1 MKTEFIKI
9 YEELDNLNETI
20 EDADITNIIV
30 NIEADAKALL
40 QSSPLQEDTKLD
52 LDINNVEIEAE
63 QAKADKEWKNKTPW
77 LVRVRTWFAEKVL
90 KHLLKNEKLYDTL
103 INKAFEG
110 DIAENSLVELTKS
123 LQQLHWGQLE
133 EVAIRNAEKTG
144 VDASNLSLKVISK
157 DDWYSPEKFFA
168 QVLKLIRSGAVKDI
182 YEAVRTLNLELFEY
196 QLVSKELL

>member
-30 NIEADAKALL
+30 NIETDAKALL

-52 LDINNVEIEAE
+52 LDINNIEIEAE
-63 QAKADKEWKNKTPW
+63 QAKADKKWKNKTSW

-110 DIAENSLVELTKS
+110 DIAENSLVELTKD
-123 LQQLHWGQLE
+123 LQQLHWDQLE

-144 VDASNLSLKVISK
+144 VDVSNLSLKVISK

-182 YEAVRTLNLELFEY
+182 YEAVRTLDLELFEY